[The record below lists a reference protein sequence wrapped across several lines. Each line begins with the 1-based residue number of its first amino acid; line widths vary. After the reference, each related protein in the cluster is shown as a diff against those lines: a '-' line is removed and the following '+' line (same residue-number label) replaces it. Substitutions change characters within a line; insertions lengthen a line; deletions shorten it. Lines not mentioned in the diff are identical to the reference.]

1 MKLGAEFI
9 LGVIFLPAMVTA
21 FLWIVD
27 LQKADAI
34 QMTKLEHLI
43 DLTEE
48 IRSDV
53 KELKK

>member
-1 MKLGAEFI
+1 MKIGAEFI
-9 LGVIFLPAMVTA
+9 LGAIFIPIIVTA

-34 QMTKLEHLI
+34 QMTQLEHLI
-43 DLTEE
+43 QLTEE
-48 IRSDV
+48 IRIDV

>member
-1 MKLGAEFI
+1 MKIGAEFI
-9 LGVIFLPAMVTA
+9 LGAIFIPIIVTA

-43 DLTEE
+43 QLTEE
-48 IRSDV
+48 IRTDV

>member
-1 MKLGAEFI
+1 MKIGAELI
-9 LGVIFLPAMVTA
+9 LSGILIPVIATA
-21 FLWIVD
+21 FLWIID

-43 DLTEE
+43 EITEE
-48 IRSDV
+48 IKADV